1 MKEKNQDKI
10 LISKDSRVIGMIDW
24 KDIICFFHDKL
35 KQSSLV
41 FKYIFDNIQEAVCV
55 IDDRGKVVVWNS
67 NAEKLYDISKTDI
80 LGKQLDKFFPNAI
93 NMKVLRTKKV
103 IENVYHIPRE
113 GCNIVISAAPIFL
126 NNELKGVV
134 STDKD
139 VTEMKR
145 LSTELKKV
153 TEKVKS
159 LERELEKLSGKNRKF
174 VVGKSKKIQQK
185 MKKGKLAAKSNAP
198 ILILGES
205 GTGKEIFARN
215 IHDISCVEGKFIPV
229 NCGAIPSELFESEF
243 FGYEAGAFTG
253 ASRKGNAGYFELA
266 KDGTLFLDEIGE
278 LPLTMQSKLLRAIQ
292 ENRIKRLGS
301 EKSIPVN
308 TRVVSA
314 TNQDLESLVREKK
327 FRIDLYYRLNVI
339 DIELPPL
346 RERKE
351 DVILFIN
358 FFLKKFNDEYD
369 KRILEIDKDLVDI
382 LVSYKWPGNIREI
395 RNVMEQMVVL
405 CSDEVIT
412 KDMIPEYIVEDIKK
426 HNLKNFLNKNC
437 NEQIGLREI
446 LKNYERY
453 LINEALKEE
462 NGNIVKTAKKL
473 KIPRST
479 LHYKLDNYND
489 DVKFL

>member
-55 IDDRGKVVVWNS
+55 IDNKGKVVIWNN
-67 NAEKLYDISKTDI
+67 NAEKLYNISKTDI
-80 LGKQLDKFFPNAI
+80 LEKHLDEFFPNAI
-93 NMKVLRTKKV
+93 NMDVLKTKKV
-103 IENVYHIPRE
+103 IENVYHTPKE
-113 GCNIVISAAPIFL
+113 GYNIVISAAPIFL
-126 NNELKGVV
+126 NNELIGIV

-145 LSTELKKV
+145 LSTELKNA
-153 TEKVKS
+153 TRKVKC
-159 LERELEKLSGKNRKF
+159 LERELEKLSSKNHKF
-174 VVGKSKKIQQK
+174 VMGKSKIMQHK
-185 MKKGKLAAKSNAP
+185 MKKANLAAKSNAP

-205 GTGKEIFARN
+205 GTGKEVFARN
-215 IHDISCVEGKFIPV
+215 IHEVSCVEGKFIPV

-253 ASRKGNAGYFELA
+253 ASRKGKAGYFELA

-314 TNQDLESLVREKK
+314 TNQDLESLVRRSE
-327 FRIDLYYRLNVI
+327 
-339 DIELPPL
+339 
-346 RERKE
+346 ER
-351 DVILFIN
+351 
-358 FFLKKFNDEYD
+358 
-369 KRILEIDKDLVDI
+369 R
-382 LVSYKWPGNIREI
+382 
-395 RNVMEQMVVL
+395 
-405 CSDEVIT
+405 
-412 KDMIPEYIVEDIKK
+412 
-426 HNLKNFLNKNC
+426 
-437 NEQIGLREI
+437 
-446 LKNYERY
+446 
-453 LINEALKEE
+453 
-462 NGNIVKTAKKL
+462 
-473 KIPRST
+473 
-479 LHYKLDNYND
+479 
-489 DVKFL
+489 